1 MIKTFLQRKL
11 ETVKQEPRDFSRG
24 RFNKKGEKMFIER
37 SELEEAYL
45 LAEKTRLKLWA
56 ILDSPVSEVFEEDE
70 QKTIQIVDTEI
81 NNGFIKITIND
92 ILPRAVGVSK
102 SSLEHHWLSLMHKA
116 LKSITKQ
123 YEKVLCVIKIFS
135 PAHYWDVDNRT
146 YSIIINSLRYNKIIP
161 EDKFN
166 NLSFMVMGDID
177 KSNPRTEIY
186 LLEHPDDPLFFVMP
200 KP

>member
-1 MIKTFLQRKL
+1 MHVILFKALALIK
-11 ETVKQEPRDFSRG
+11 EGDE
-24 RFNKKGEKMFIER
+24 MFIKR

-45 LAEKTRLKLWA
+45 LAEKVRLKLWTVM
-56 ILDSPVSEVFEEDE
+56 DSPIEEVFEEDE
-70 QKTIQIVDTEI
+70 QEAIQMINTEV
-81 NNGFIKITIND
+81 NGSYVKIMIND

-116 LKSITKQ
+116 LKDVEIR

-161 EDKFN
+161 DDKFN

-177 KSNPRTEIY
+177 KDNPRTEIY
-186 LLEHPDDPLFFVMP
+186 LLEHPNDPLFFVIP
-200 KP
+200 KS

>member
-1 MIKTFLQRKL
+1 
-11 ETVKQEPRDFSRG
+11 
-24 RFNKKGEKMFIER
+24 MFIGR
-37 SELEEAYL
+37 NELEEAYL

-56 ILDSPVSEVFEEDE
+56 ILDSPLNEEFLHSD
-70 QKTIQIVDTEI
+70 IMQIVNTEV
-81 NNGFIKITIND
+81 NGSYIKITIND

-102 SSLEHHWLSLMHKA
+102 SSLENHWLGIMHKA
-116 LKSITKQ
+116 LKDIETQ
-123 YEKVLCVIKIFS
+123 YKKILCVIKVFS

-161 EDKFN
+161 DDKFN

-177 KSNPRTEIY
+177 KDNPRTEIY
-186 LLEHPDDPLFFVMP
+186 LLEHPDDPLFFVLP

>member
-1 MIKTFLQRKL
+1 
-11 ETVKQEPRDFSRG
+11 
-24 RFNKKGEKMFIER
+24 MFIGR
-37 SELEEAYL
+37 NELEEAYL

-56 ILDSPVSEVFEEDE
+56 ILDSPLNEEFLHSD
-70 QKTIQIVDTEI
+70 IMQIVNTEV
-81 NNGFIKITIND
+81 NGSYIKITIND

-102 SSLEHHWLSLMHKA
+102 SSLENHWLGIMHKA
-116 LKSITKQ
+116 LKDIETQ
-123 YEKVLCVIKIFS
+123 YEKILCVIKVFS

-161 EDKFN
+161 DDKFN

-177 KSNPRTEIY
+177 KDNPRTEIY
-186 LLEHPDDPLFFVMP
+186 LLEHPDDPLFFVLP